1 MRPRD
6 IVSSKRA
13 FTLIELL
20 VVIAI
25 IAVLIGLLLP
35 AVQSAREAARRAQC
49 TNNLKQMGLAAHH
62 IESTYG
68 SLPPGVPHGGPL
80 NGTFKNPDN
89 GVVYGSAPVPYS
101 WISGNQSGPGNQSAC
116 YGPPWVMHIL
126 AQLEERG
133 ADSRM

>member
-1 MRPRD
+1 MSPDAGGSGGRRILID
-6 IVSSKRA
+6 THLGAIMHMNKFNVERHKRA

-25 IAVLIGLLLP
+25 IAILIALLLP
-35 AVQSAREAARRAQC
+35 AVQSAREAGRRAQC
-49 TNNLKQMGLAAHH
+49 TNSLKQLGVAALH

-89 GVVYGSAPVPYS
+89 GVQYGMAPVP
-101 WISGNQSGPGNQSAC
+101 
-116 YGPPWVMHIL
+116 
-126 AQLEERG
+126 
-133 ADSRM
+133 